1 MPDLSKLDTLLH
13 KTYIKVLRVDMCRSL
28 ISLMWHDHPF
38 SQRNKTTEIA
48 VGWGLE
54 AARKGKGVGQNLKKK
69 KKKKKKK
76 IKTWG

>member
-1 MPDLSKLDTLLH
+1 
-13 KTYIKVLRVDMCRSL
+13 MCRSL

-38 SQRNKTTEIA
+38 SQRKKTTETA

-69 KKKKKKK
+69 KKKKNHGDRQCNELYTK
-76 IKTWG
+76 

>member
-1 MPDLSKLDTLLH
+1 
-13 KTYIKVLRVDMCRSL
+13 MCRSL

-38 SQRNKTTEIA
+38 SQRNKTTETA

-69 KKKKKKK
+69 KKKLKHGGRQYNELYTK
-76 IKTWG
+76 